1 VSERERGGEHLQMPL
16 ADFTAFIF
24 ISGLPLSFC
33 FSDRQTEQI
42 KEMLEY
48 KRSLRQK
55 GNNLYSGY

>member
-1 VSERERGGEHLQMPL
+1 MPL